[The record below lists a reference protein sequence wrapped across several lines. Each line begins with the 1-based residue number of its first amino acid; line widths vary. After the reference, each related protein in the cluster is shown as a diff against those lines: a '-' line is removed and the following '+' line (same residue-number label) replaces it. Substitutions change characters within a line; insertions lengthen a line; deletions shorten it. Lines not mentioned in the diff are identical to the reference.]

1 MLEIK
6 DLQKVVKRHTV
17 LDIPTFTLDAGEI
30 TAIVGPADSGL
41 EPLRQLLTG
50 RQRPTAGSVRMNGLR
65 PADHHQLVSQQ
76 VGVLFADDA
85 LFASRSP
92 QANLDFHARLR
103 GLPSGRVEEVL
114 QMVGLADHARS
125 KLDQLSSGLRR
136 RLAFGVAVLHNPLIL
151 LLVDPFVRCDEPSIT
166 LLSQLISDYAANGG
180 AILILAD
187 SNAYLTEICDVVYQM
202 ESGRIVAAH
211 RPREERAAA
220 RPFKI
225 PVKLEGRIALI
236 NPADILYIV
245 AENGRTMLHT
255 TAEPFLSQ
263 FTLAELENRLGRSG
277 FFRAHR
283 SFLVNL
289 QHVTEVI
296 PYTRSSFSLRLD
308 DPKGTLVPL
317 SKDAAQ
323 ELRTL
328 FDY

>member
-6 DLQKVVKRHTV
+6 DLQKVVKQHTV
-17 LDIPTFTLDAGEI
+17 LDIPALAVAAGEI
-30 TAIVGPADSGL
+30 TAVVGPADSGL
-41 EPLRQLLTG
+41 NPLQQLLTG
-50 RQRPTAGSVRMNGLR
+50 RQRPTAGTVRLNGLK
-65 PADHHQLVSQQ
+65 PADRHPLFSQQ

-85 LFASRSP
+85 LFALRSP

-103 GLPSGRVEEVL
+103 GLPSGRVAEVL

-136 RLAFGVAVLHNPLIL
+136 RLAFGVAVLHDPPFL
-151 LLVDPFVRCDEPSIT
+151 LLVDPFVRCDEASIT
-166 LLSQLISDYAANGG
+166 LLSQLIRGCSANGG

-187 SNAYLTEICDVVYQM
+187 SDAYLTELCDVVYQM
-202 ESGRIVAAH
+202 ESGRIAATH
-211 RPREERAAA
+211 RPHEERAAA

-236 NPADILYIV
+236 NPADILYAV

-255 TAEPFLSQ
+255 TAEPFPSQ
-263 FTLAELENRLGRSG
+263 FTLAELENRLVRSG

-317 SKDAAQ
+317 SKDAAH